1 MYAANGGTK
10 KEGDRHATRAVA
22 EVMHVRSADPIAVL
36 VKEVQLKHGISKYFI
51 MQRHGAQ
58 AAGRRRERKA
68 SGRRAGAETA
78 QVSGPLSV
86 HAPTSSSA
94 TQLRGAP

>member
-1 MYAANGGTK
+1 
-10 KEGDRHATRAVA
+10 
-22 EVMHVRSADPIAVL
+22 MHVRSADPIAVL

-68 SGRRAGAETA
+68 RGRRAGAHEVARCAGLGTLECA
-78 QVSGPLSV
+78 RSHEFECHTTPRRPLRREDFGREECN
-86 HAPTSSSA
+86 
-94 TQLRGAP
+94 TQSE

>member
-1 MYAANGGTK
+1 MCAANTK
-10 KEGDRHATRAVA
+10 KEGPPRHAGGGGGD
-22 EVMHVRSADPIAVL
+22 EHVRSADPIAVL

-58 AAGRRRERKA
+58 AAGRGRERKA
-68 SGRRAGAETA
+68 RGRKEGAKTA